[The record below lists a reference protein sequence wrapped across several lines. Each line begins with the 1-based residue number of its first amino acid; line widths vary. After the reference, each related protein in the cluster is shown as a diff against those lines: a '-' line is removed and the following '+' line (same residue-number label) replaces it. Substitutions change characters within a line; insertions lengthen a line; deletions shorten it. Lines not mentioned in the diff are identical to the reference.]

1 MIKVS
6 TSILTCNNRIQATE
20 ELNKTNTD
28 YIHIDYMDGI
38 FVDNK
43 EFTIEEIKTLS
54 KISTKKLDIHI
65 MAENP
70 EPIIQELKDLNI
82 EYITIHYEINKPL
95 DKIINLI
102 HNQGY
107 KCGISIKPK
116 TDPKNIIEYL
126 EKIDLVLIMSVEPG
140 KGGQKFIPNTINKIK
155 ELKKIKSNNIILEV
169 DGGINDTNIKKL
181 KNIVD
186 IVVVGSYIT
195 KSIDYNKQINNLKN

>member
-20 ELNKTNTD
+20 KLNKTNTD

-140 KGGQKFIPNTINKIK
+140 KGGQKFIPDVLNKIK
-155 ELKKIKSNNIILEV
+155 ELKQNNLIIEI
-169 DGGINDTNIKKL
+169 DGGINDTNIEEL

-195 KSIDYNKQINNLKN
+195 ISSDYNKQINNLKN

>member
-126 EKIDLVLIMSVEPG
+126 KKIDLVLIMSVEPG
-140 KGGQKFIPNTINKIK
+140 KGGQKFIPDVLNKIK
-155 ELKKIKSNNIILEV
+155 ELKQNNLIIEI
-169 DGGINDTNIKKL
+169 DGGINVTNIEEL

-195 KSIDYNKQINNLKN
+195 NSSDYNKQINNLKN

>member
-20 ELNKTNTD
+20 KLNKTNTD

-140 KGGQKFIPNTINKIK
+140 KSGQKFIPDVLNKIK
-155 ELKKIKSNNIILEV
+155 ELKQNNLIIEI
-169 DGGINDTNIKKL
+169 DGGINDTNIEEL

-195 KSIDYNKQINNLKN
+195 NSSDYNKQINNLKN

>member
-70 EPIIQELKDLNI
+70 EPIIQELKGLNI

-95 DKIINLI
+95 NKIINLI

-116 TDPKNIIEYL
+116 TNPKNIIEYL
-126 EKIDLVLIMSVEPG
+126 KKIDIVLIMSVEPG
-140 KGGQKFIPNTINKIK
+140 KGGQKFIPDVLNKIK
-155 ELKKIKSNNIILEV
+155 ELKQNNLIIEI
-169 DGGINDTNIKKL
+169 DGGINDTNIEEL

-195 KSIDYNKQINNLKN
+195 NSSDYNKQINNLKN

>member
-20 ELNKTNTD
+20 KLNKTNTD

-54 KISTKKLDIHI
+54 KISIKKLDIHI

-140 KGGQKFIPNTINKIK
+140 KGGQKFIPDVLNKIK
-155 ELKKIKSNNIILEV
+155 ELKQNNLIIEI
-169 DGGINDTNIKKL
+169 DGGINDTNIEEL

-195 KSIDYNKQINNLKN
+195 NSSDYNKQINNLKN

>member
-70 EPIIQELKDLNI
+70 EPIIQELKGLNI

-126 EKIDLVLIMSVEPG
+126 KKIDLVLIMSVEPG
-140 KGGQKFIPNTINKIK
+140 KGGQKFIPDVLNKIK
-155 ELKKIKSNNIILEV
+155 ELKQNNLIIEI
-169 DGGINDTNIKKL
+169 DGGINDTNIEEL

-195 KSIDYNKQINNLKN
+195 NSSDYNKQINNLKN

>member
-70 EPIIQELKDLNI
+70 EPIIQELKGLNI

-126 EKIDLVLIMSVEPG
+126 KKIDLVLIMSVEPG
-140 KGGQKFIPNTINKIK
+140 KGGQKFIPDVLNKIK
-155 ELKKIKSNNIILEV
+155 ELKQNNLIIEI
-169 DGGINDTNIKKL
+169 DGGINDTNIEEL
-181 KNIVD
+181 KNIID

-195 KSIDYNKQINNLKN
+195 NSSDYNKQINNLKN

>member
-38 FVDNK
+38 FVNNK

-126 EKIDLVLIMSVEPG
+126 KKIDLVLIMSVEPG
-140 KGGQKFIPNTINKIK
+140 KGGQKFIPDVLNKIK
-155 ELKKIKSNNIILEV
+155 ELKQNNLIIEI
-169 DGGINDTNIKKL
+169 DGGINDTNIEEL

-195 KSIDYNKQINNLKN
+195 NSNNYNKQINNLKN

>member
-70 EPIIQELKDLNI
+70 EPIIQELKCLNI

-95 DKIINLI
+95 NKIINLI

-116 TDPKNIIEYL
+116 TNPKNIIEYL

-140 KGGQKFIPNTINKIK
+140 KGGQKFIPDVLNKIK
-155 ELKKIKSNNIILEV
+155 ELKQNNLIIEI
-169 DGGINDTNIKKL
+169 DGGINDTNIEEL

-195 KSIDYNKQINNLKN
+195 NSSDYNKQINNLKN

>member
-70 EPIIQELKDLNI
+70 EPIIQELKGLNI

-95 DKIINLI
+95 NKIINLI

-126 EKIDLVLIMSVEPG
+126 KKIDLVLIMSVEPG
-140 KGGQKFIPNTINKIK
+140 KGGQKFIPDVLNKIK
-155 ELKKIKSNNIILEV
+155 ELKQNNLIIEI
-169 DGGINDTNIKKL
+169 DGGINDTNIEEL

-195 KSIDYNKQINNLKN
+195 NSSDYNKQINNLKN

>member
-70 EPIIQELKDLNI
+70 EPIIQELKGLNI

-95 DKIINLI
+95 NKIINLI

-116 TDPKNIIEYL
+116 TNTKNIIEYL
-126 EKIDLVLIMSVEPG
+126 KKIDLVLIMSVEPG
-140 KGGQKFIPNTINKIK
+140 KGGQKFIPDVLNKIK
-155 ELKKIKSNNIILEV
+155 ELKQNNLIIEI
-169 DGGINDTNIKKL
+169 DGGINDTNIEEL

-195 KSIDYNKQINNLKN
+195 NSSDYNKQINNLKN

>member
-20 ELNKTNTD
+20 KLNKTNTD

-95 DKIINLI
+95 NKIINLI

-116 TDPKNIIEYL
+116 TNPKNIIEYL
-126 EKIDLVLIMSVEPG
+126 KKIDLVLIMSVEPG
-140 KGGQKFIPNTINKIK
+140 KGGQKFIPDVLNKIK
-155 ELKKIKSNNIILEV
+155 ELKQNNLIIEI
-169 DGGINDTNIKKL
+169 DGGINDTNIEEL

-195 KSIDYNKQINNLKN
+195 NSSDYNKQINNLKN

>member
-70 EPIIQELKDLNI
+70 EPIIQELKGLNI

-116 TDPKNIIEYL
+116 TNPKNIIEYL
-126 EKIDLVLIMSVEPG
+126 KKIDLVLIMSVEPG
-140 KGGQKFIPNTINKIK
+140 KGGQKFIPDVLNKIK
-155 ELKKIKSNNIILEV
+155 ELKQNNLIIEI
-169 DGGINDTNIKKL
+169 DGGINDTNIEEL

-195 KSIDYNKQINNLKN
+195 NSSDYNKQINNLKN

>member
-20 ELNKTNTD
+20 KLNKTNTD
-28 YIHIDYMDGI
+28 YIHIDYTDGI

-140 KGGQKFIPNTINKIK
+140 KGGQKFIPDVLNKIK
-155 ELKKIKSNNIILEV
+155 ELKQNNLIIEI
-169 DGGINDTNIKKL
+169 DGGINDTNIEEL

-195 KSIDYNKQINNLKN
+195 NSSDYNKQINNLKN

>member
-116 TDPKNIIEYL
+116 TYPKNIIEYL
-126 EKIDLVLIMSVEPG
+126 KKIDLVLIMSVEPG
-140 KGGQKFIPNTINKIK
+140 KGGQKFIPDVLNKIK
-155 ELKKIKSNNIILEV
+155 ELKQNNLIIEI
-169 DGGINDTNIKKL
+169 DGGINDTNIEEL

-195 KSIDYNKQINNLKN
+195 NSNNYNKQINNLKN

>member
-1 MIKVS
+1 
-6 TSILTCNNRIQATE
+6 
-20 ELNKTNTD
+20 
-28 YIHIDYMDGI
+28 
-38 FVDNK
+38 
-43 EFTIEEIKTLS
+43 
-54 KISTKKLDIHI
+54 
-65 MAENP
+65 MAEDP
-70 EPIIQELKDLNI
+70 ELIINKLKNLNI

-95 DKIINLI
+95 DKIIKII

-116 TDPKNIIEYL
+116 TKPKSITKYL

>member
-38 FVDNK
+38 YVDNK

-70 EPIIQELKDLNI
+70 EPIIQELKGLNI

-95 DKIINLI
+95 NKIINLI

-116 TDPKNIIEYL
+116 TNPKNIIEYL
-126 EKIDLVLIMSVEPG
+126 KKIDLVLIMSVEPG
-140 KGGQKFIPNTINKIK
+140 KGGQKFIPDVLNKIK
-155 ELKKIKSNNIILEV
+155 ELKQNNLIIEI
-169 DGGINDTNIKKL
+169 DGGINDTNIEEL

-195 KSIDYNKQINNLKN
+195 NSSDYNKQINNLKN

>member
-6 TSILTCNNRIQATE
+6 TSILTCNNRIQVTE

-70 EPIIQELKDLNI
+70 EPIIQELKGLNI

-95 DKIINLI
+95 NKIINLI

-116 TDPKNIIEYL
+116 TNPKNIIEYL
-126 EKIDLVLIMSVEPG
+126 KKIDLVLIMSVEPG
-140 KGGQKFIPNTINKIK
+140 KGGQKFIPDVLNKIK
-155 ELKKIKSNNIILEV
+155 ELKQNNLIIEI
-169 DGGINDTNIKKL
+169 DGGINDTNIEEL

-195 KSIDYNKQINNLKN
+195 NSSDYNKQINNLKN

>member
-20 ELNKTNTD
+20 KLNKTNTD

-116 TDPKNIIEYL
+116 TDPKNIVEYL

-140 KGGQKFIPNTINKIK
+140 KGGQKFIPDVLNKIK
-155 ELKKIKSNNIILEV
+155 ELKQNNLIIEI
-169 DGGINDTNIKKL
+169 DGGINDTNIEEL

-195 KSIDYNKQINNLKN
+195 NSSDYNKQINNLKN

>member
-116 TDPKNIIEYL
+116 TDSKNIIEYL

-140 KGGQKFIPNTINKIK
+140 KGGQKFIPDVLNKIK
-155 ELKKIKSNNIILEV
+155 ELKQNNLIIEI
-169 DGGINDTNIKKL
+169 DGGINDTNIEEL

-195 KSIDYNKQINNLKN
+195 NSSDYNKQINNLKN

>member
-70 EPIIQELKDLNI
+70 EPIIQELKGLNI

-95 DKIINLI
+95 NKIINLI

-126 EKIDLVLIMSVEPG
+126 KKIDIVLIMSVEPG
-140 KGGQKFIPNTINKIK
+140 KGGQKFIPDVLNKIK
-155 ELKKIKSNNIILEV
+155 ELKQNNLIIEI
-169 DGGINDTNIKKL
+169 DGGINDTNIEEL

-195 KSIDYNKQINNLKN
+195 NSSDYNKQINNLKN

>member
-70 EPIIQELKDLNI
+70 KPIIQELKDLNI

-140 KGGQKFIPNTINKIK
+140 KGGQKFIPDVLNKIK
-155 ELKKIKSNNIILEV
+155 ELKQNNLIIEI
-169 DGGINDTNIKKL
+169 DGGINDTNIEEL

-195 KSIDYNKQINNLKN
+195 NSSDYNKQINNLKN

>member
-54 KISTKKLDIHI
+54 KISTKKLKKHI

-70 EPIIQELKDLNI
+70 EPIIQELKGLNI

-95 DKIINLI
+95 NKIINLI

-116 TDPKNIIEYL
+116 TNPKNIIEYL

-140 KGGQKFIPNTINKIK
+140 KGGQKFIPDVLNKIK
-155 ELKKIKSNNIILEV
+155 ELKQNNLIIEI
-169 DGGINDTNIKKL
+169 DGGINDTNIEEL

-195 KSIDYNKQINNLKN
+195 NSSDYNKQINNLKN

>member
-54 KISTKKLDIHI
+54 KISEKKLDVHI
-65 MAENP
+65 MAEDP
-70 EPIIQELKDLNI
+70 ELIINKLKNLNI

-95 DKIINLI
+95 DKIIKII

-116 TDPKNIIEYL
+116 TKPK
-126 EKIDLVLIMSVEPG
+126 S
-140 KGGQKFIPNTINKIK
+140 
-155 ELKKIKSNNIILEV
+155 
-169 DGGINDTNIKKL
+169 
-181 KNIVD
+181 
-186 IVVVGSYIT
+186 IT
-195 KSIDYNKQINNLKN
+195 KY

>member
-126 EKIDLVLIMSVEPG
+126 KKIDLVLIMSVEPG
-140 KGGQKFIPNTINKIK
+140 KGEQKFIPDVLNKIK
-155 ELKKIKSNNIILEV
+155 ELKQNNLIIEI
-169 DGGINDTNIKKL
+169 DGGINDTNIEEL

-195 KSIDYNKQINNLKN
+195 NSNNYNKQINNLKN

>member
-54 KISTKKLDIHI
+54 KISTKKLDMHI

-126 EKIDLVLIMSVEPG
+126 KKIDLVLIMSVEPG
-140 KGGQKFIPNTINKIK
+140 KGGQKFIPDVLNKIK
-155 ELKKIKSNNIILEV
+155 ELKQNNLIIEI
-169 DGGINDTNIKKL
+169 DGGINDTNIEEL

-195 KSIDYNKQINNLKN
+195 NSNNYNKQINNLKN

>member
-95 DKIINLI
+95 NKIINLI

-140 KGGQKFIPNTINKIK
+140 KGGQKFIPDVLNKIK
-155 ELKKIKSNNIILEV
+155 ELKQNNLIIEI
-169 DGGINDTNIKKL
+169 DGGINDTNIEEL

-195 KSIDYNKQINNLKN
+195 NSSDYNKQINNLKN

>member
-20 ELNKTNTD
+20 KLNKTNTD

-70 EPIIQELKDLNI
+70 EPIIQELKGLNI

-116 TDPKNIIEYL
+116 TNPKNIIEYL
-126 EKIDLVLIMSVEPG
+126 KKIDLVLIMSVEPG
-140 KGGQKFIPNTINKIK
+140 KGGQKFIPDVLNKIK
-155 ELKKIKSNNIILEV
+155 ELKQNNLIIEI
-169 DGGINDTNIKKL
+169 DGGINDTNIEEL

-195 KSIDYNKQINNLKN
+195 NSSDYNKQINNLKN

>member
-70 EPIIQELKDLNI
+70 EPIIQELKGLNI

-95 DKIINLI
+95 NKIINLI

-116 TDPKNIIEYL
+116 TNPKNIIEYL
-126 EKIDLVLIMSVEPG
+126 KKIDLVLIMSVEPG
-140 KGGQKFIPNTINKIK
+140 KGGQKFIPDVLNKIK
-155 ELKKIKSNNIILEV
+155 ELKQNNLIIEI
-169 DGGINDTNIKKL
+169 DGGINDTNIEEL

-195 KSIDYNKQINNLKN
+195 NSSDYNKQINNLKN

>member
-116 TDPKNIIEYL
+116 TDPKTL
-126 EKIDLVLIMSVEPG
+126 
-140 KGGQKFIPNTINKIK
+140 
-155 ELKKIKSNNIILEV
+155 
-169 DGGINDTNIKKL
+169 
-181 KNIVD
+181 
-186 IVVVGSYIT
+186 
-195 KSIDYNKQINNLKN
+195 

>member
-126 EKIDLVLIMSVEPG
+126 KKIDLVLIMSVEPG
-140 KGGQKFIPNTINKIK
+140 KGGQKFIPDVLNKIK
-155 ELKKIKSNNIILEV
+155 ELK
-169 DGGINDTNIKKL
+169 
-181 KNIVD
+181 
-186 IVVVGSYIT
+186 
-195 KSIDYNKQINNLKN
+195 QNNLIIEIDGELMIQI

>member
-20 ELNKTNTD
+20 KLNKTNTD

-70 EPIIQELKDLNI
+70 EPIIQELKGLNI

-95 DKIINLI
+95 NKIINLI

-116 TDPKNIIEYL
+116 TNPKNIIEYL
-126 EKIDLVLIMSVEPG
+126 KKIDIVLIMSVEPG
-140 KGGQKFIPNTINKIK
+140 KGGQKFIPDVLNKIK
-155 ELKKIKSNNIILEV
+155 ELKQNNLIIEI
-169 DGGINDTNIKKL
+169 DGGINDTNIEEL

-195 KSIDYNKQINNLKN
+195 NSSDYNKQINNLKN

>member
-116 TDPKNIIEYL
+116 TDQKNIIEYL
-126 EKIDLVLIMSVEPG
+126 KKIDLVLIMSVEPG
-140 KGGQKFIPNTINKIK
+140 KGGQKFIPDVLNKIK
-155 ELKKIKSNNIILEV
+155 ELKQNNLIIEI
-169 DGGINDTNIKKL
+169 DGGINDTNIEEL

-195 KSIDYNKQINNLKN
+195 NSNNYNKQINNLKN

>member
-126 EKIDLVLIMSVEPG
+126 KKIDLVLIMSVEPG
-140 KGGQKFIPNTINKIK
+140 KGGQKFIPDVLNKIK
-155 ELKKIKSNNIILEV
+155 ELKQNNLIIEI
-169 DGGINDTNIKKL
+169 DGGINDTNIEEL

-195 KSIDYNKQINNLKN
+195 NSNNYNKQINNLKN

>member
-126 EKIDLVLIMSVEPG
+126 KKIDLVLIMSVEPG
-140 KGGQKFIPNTINKIK
+140 KGGQKFIPDVLNKIK
-155 ELKKIKSNNIILEV
+155 DLKQNNLIIEI
-169 DGGINDTNIKKL
+169 DGGINDTNIEEL

-195 KSIDYNKQINNLKN
+195 NSNNYNKQINNLKN

>member
-95 DKIINLI
+95 YKIINLI

-126 EKIDLVLIMSVEPG
+126 KKIDLVLIMSVEPG
-140 KGGQKFIPNTINKIK
+140 KGGQKFIPDVLNKIK
-155 ELKKIKSNNIILEV
+155 ELKQNNLIIEI
-169 DGGINDTNIKKL
+169 DGGINDTNIEEL

-195 KSIDYNKQINNLKN
+195 NSNNYNKQINNLKN

>member
-126 EKIDLVLIMSVEPG
+126 KKIDLVLIMSVEPG
-140 KGGQKFIPNTINKIK
+140 KGGQKFIPDVLNKIK
-155 ELKKIKSNNIILEV
+155 ELKQNNLIIEI
-169 DGGINDTNIKKL
+169 DGGINDANIEEL

-195 KSIDYNKQINNLKN
+195 NSNNYNKQINNLKN